1 MITDDE
7 RAEAAHNALSDSD
20 EEYGT
25 ISAYVKMAPHT
36 TKLIKAK
43 AFLKTSGTVAERDA
57 MAYASDEYKNFIKNL
72 NDAMVEYEILNARR
86 ESWQRE
92 VDIWR
97 TISANR
103 RK

>member
-1 MITDDE
+1 
-7 RAEAAHNALSDSD
+7 
-20 EEYGT
+20 
-25 ISAYVKMAPHT
+25 
-36 TKLIKAK
+36 
-43 AFLKTSGTVAERDA
+43 